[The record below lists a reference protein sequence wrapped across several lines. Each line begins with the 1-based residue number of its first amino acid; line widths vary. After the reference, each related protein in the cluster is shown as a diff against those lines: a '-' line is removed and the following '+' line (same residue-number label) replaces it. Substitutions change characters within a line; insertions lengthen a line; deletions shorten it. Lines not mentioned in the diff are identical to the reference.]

1 MIMNSFYFSI
11 GGMLSLAIYGMHRYF
26 ETKRFGLRTFLMDGI
41 RFLMPML
48 SAVLLGGL
56 LLVPAAMALG
66 GGRGG
71 KESMS
76 LASLLIPQA
85 PIFRFVYTPYGMGLT
100 TIAITM
106 LITSLTY
113 RKTSERVLSYGLSL
127 IHI

>member
-1 MIMNSFYFSI
+1 MITDVP
-11 GGMLSLAIYGMHRYF
+11 YGRHPVPHA
-26 ETKRFGLRTFLMDGI
+26 D
-41 RFLMPML
+41 
-48 SAVLLGGL
+48 AVSRASGRS

-113 RKTSERVLSYGLSL
+113 RKTSERVLSYGCALCLPYQCSR
-127 IHI
+127 IC